1 MREKWRDEGGETLV
15 EVMASVLIMALSVL
29 LLFSAAVA
37 SVRINKSAKDM
48 DKEFYDA
55 LYKAEARSEKVDAGI
70 ISDAMSKVTV
80 KQTSPAPAVGPSEE
94 KDIEVDF
101 YGGEGALSYSYRV
114 SP

>member
-55 LYKAEARSEKVDAGI
+55 LYKAEARSEKVPESI
-70 ISDAMSKVTV
+70 FPSVSSEVTV
-80 KQTSPAPAVGPSEE
+80 KQTSPGPAASPPKKV
-94 KDIEVDF
+94 EVDF
-101 YGGEGALSYSYRV
+101 YGGEGALSYSYRDL
-114 SP
+114 P